1 MTPAAAAWSET
12 CPSGLVSDCI
22 HTTCSAGAELHCVDG
37 LCTCNSP
44 PRSKHHT
51 ASLHTILY
59 TCIIQ
64 IYQGWCKNVKNINLI
79 LLNYWLV
86 CQYVDILSIYMYNVY
101 VWKARLYRTHDYRSL
116 LPRYRWKILPV
127 SATLLFLR
135 YKNGNK
141 RVCKYL
147 IINLLRCLFKKKSA
161 QKPRYSPVF
170 KLYIW
175 SVSLVWLQSASREM
189 TV

>member
-44 PRSKHHT
+44 PRSKRYT

-79 LLNYWLV
+79 LLNYLLV
-86 CQYVDILSIYMYNVY
+86 CQYVDILSIYTMCMFEKPAYIEY
-101 VWKARLYRTHDYRSL
+101 TIIALWSL
-116 LPRYRWKILPV
+116 VIVEKFFLGLLLCSFYGPKMAT
-127 SATLLFLR
+127 SA
-135 YKNGNK
+135 YINIWS
-141 RVCKYL
+141 L
-147 IINLLRCLFKKKSA
+147 ICWGVFKKKTNP
-161 QKPRYSPVF
+161 KT
-170 KLYIW
+170 
-175 SVSLVWLQSASREM
+175 SLF
-189 TV
+189 TCI